1 MGPETA
7 PVEDEKLEV
16 PPLPMLV
23 PCVRPGPL
31 LTYVE
36 LPEVPTI
43 VPELS
48 ARQTNL
54 VVLLL
59 DTPFLQHAS
68 TDAAP

>member
-1 MGPETA
+1 MGPETV

-43 VPELS
+43 VPEFS
-48 ARQTNL
+48 ARQKSLT
-54 VVLLL
+54 VPVL